1 MGKRI
6 IPRRRGRGHR
16 YKAPDNRFKGEA
28 RHPRAKY
35 STGKSTEPWPIPKG
49 ILSMILGSIAVYGIL
64 LGVGQ
69 LIYNDS
75 KYNYSLT
82 YKKDHLIYQIV
93 LHFSWY
99 LKF

>member
-1 MGKRI
+1 MISKVSDSFDALDCATSSSSVTPGW
-6 IPRRRGRGHR
+6 
-16 YKAPDNRFKGEA
+16 
-28 RHPRAKY
+28 AKY

-75 KYNYSLT
+75 TGFL
-82 YKKDHLIYQIV
+82 LITISV
-93 LHFSWY
+93 FASIGLFRTW
-99 LKF
+99 K